1 MAVTIDRQYA
11 EAFSRRSALMW
22 LLVANAAL
30 FVALRLVAVV
40 GMIGGNP
47 SLAEAAT
54 AWVSLPD
61 SPAGLLNSPLSPVLY
76 MIAQYDPSHLMFN
89 CLWLAWAGMV
99 AWPVFGNRTLTAVY
113 VAGGI
118 GGGIA
123 FWVHGAFAAVPG
135 AGLLGASAAVIA
147 VAVAVTVVCPDKR
160 MNLLFLPP
168 VRLKWITIAMFAVTV
183 LLFSGHNAGSDAAHI
198 GGATA
203 GLACGMWLRR
213 RSLASKVRPAVDGAV
228 AGMSNLSDHEQLDVL
243 LDKIRRSGYDSLS
256 PVERMILFN
265 LSKKLKQ

>member
-22 LLVANAAL
+22 LLLLNVAI

-40 GMIGGNP
+40 GVFAGNP
-47 SLAEAAT
+47 LLGESALT
-54 AWVSLPD
+54 HVSLPD
-61 SPAGLLNSPLSPVLY
+61 SPSGLLSFPLSPVVY
-76 MIAQYDPSHLMFN
+76 MFAQYDPSHLMFN

-99 AWPVFGNRTLTAVY
+99 AWPVFGNRSLSAVY
-113 VAGGI
+113 IAGGI
-118 GGGIA
+118 GGAIA
-123 FWVHGAFAAVPG
+123 FWCHNALAAVSG

-147 VAVAVTVVCPDKR
+147 VAVSVTVVCPDMR

-168 VRLKWITIAMFAVTV
+168 VRLKWITVAMLVVTV
-183 LLFSGHNAGSDAAHI
+183 LFFSGHDAGSDAAHI
-198 GGATA
+198 GGAVA
-203 GLACGMWLRR
+203 GLGCGLWLRR
-213 RSLASKVRPAVDGAV
+213 RMTLRRRESAV
-228 AGMSNLSDHEQLDVL
+228 AGVSAGIAALSDREQLDEL

-256 PVERMILFN
+256 PAERMILFN